1 MSVPHVL
8 LALLNKAPMHG
19 YELKAAFEAELAS
32 LWTLN
37 YGQLYPALERL
48 ETDGLV
54 AKERV
59 IQDDRPD
66 KKVYSITT
74 AGKAELQRWLAEE
87 GGPPRLN
94 REEFYFKLLAA
105 RVLPP
110 GELGA
115 LIRRH
120 RQVCFQ
126 ALGDWTRAKQEM
138 DPARE
143 PVAVLMAE
151 SMILRLGADLKWLDE
166 VEAMTPALCQGH
178 GRA

>member
-8 LALLNKAPMHG
+8 LALLNRAPMHG
-19 YELKAAFEAELAS
+19 YELKAAFEAELGA

-66 KKVYSITT
+66 KKVYSITE
-74 AGKAELQRWLAEE
+74 AGRAELHRWIEEE
-87 GGPPRLN
+87 GSPPRLN

-105 RVLPP
+105 RGLSQDD
-110 GELGA
+110 LRL
-115 LIRRH
+115 LIERQ
-120 RQVCFQ
+120 RQVCFR
-126 ALGDWTRAKQEM
+126 ALGDWTRAKADL
-138 DPARE
+138 DPLRE
-143 PVAVLMAE
+143 PVAVLLAE
-151 SMILRLGADLKWLDE
+151 STILRLGADLKWLDE
-166 VEAMTPALCQGH
+166 VERMAPVLCQGP